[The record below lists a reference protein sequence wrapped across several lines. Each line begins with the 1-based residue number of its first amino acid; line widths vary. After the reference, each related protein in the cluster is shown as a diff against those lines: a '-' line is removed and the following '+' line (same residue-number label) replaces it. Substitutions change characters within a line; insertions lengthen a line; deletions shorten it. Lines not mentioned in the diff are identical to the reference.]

1 MKGYK
6 AFNKNLTCRGYQF
19 EIGKEYTHNG
29 KIAVCESGFH
39 FCKSLADCYQ
49 FYPMEEDT
57 RICKVE
63 ATGEVITEDNV
74 KYCTNKIKILSEVKN
89 PRVKSNLSE
98 SSSGYCNSGDR
109 NSGNGNSGDRN
120 SGNWNSGNRNSGDRN
135 SGNRN
140 SGNWNSGDWNS
151 GDRNSGVFNSITP
164 KINMFNKATNWTYND
179 WYNSKAYDVMTTC
192 PYTTTD
198 FISVDRMSDEEKEKH
213 PEHKTIGGYLK
224 TVIIKQEDKQKWWNE
239 LSESDRQ
246 AIYDLPN
253 FDADVFE
260 QCTGIE
266 IIKEDK

>member
-1 MKGYK
+1 
-6 AFNKNLTCRGYQF
+6 
-19 EIGKEYTHNG
+19 
-29 KIAVCESGFH
+29 
-39 FCKSLADCYQ
+39 
-49 FYPMEEDT
+49 
-57 RICKVE
+57 
-63 ATGEVITEDNV
+63 
-74 KYCTNKIKILSEVKN
+74 
-89 PRVKSNLSE
+89 
-98 SSSGYCNSGDR
+98 
-109 NSGNGNSGDRN
+109 
-120 SGNWNSGNRNSGDRN
+120 
-135 SGNRN
+135 
-140 SGNWNSGDWNS
+140 
-151 GDRNSGVFNSITP
+151 
-164 KINMFNKATNWTYND
+164 MFNKATNWTYND